1 MKFAMDLV
9 LILLLLILFYQTDSF
24 LATSVLGR
32 VIAVGLISYVALCY
46 GRNAGLLASLI
57 FILAM
62 HNRREGLS
70 NKTPKDKKK
79 SSKHETKKERSIKEG
94 IASKGKS
101 GSPSP
106 SPAPSPTPSPAP
118 SPSPS
123 PSAASS
129 PSPSPSPGAAKHP
142 LSHLLNKSS
151 KPSSSAKVKER
162 IQNILNSK
170 KKSKV
175 SQTHTNK
182 TDIENKIQ
190 KESYRNSQAARGQH
204 GGKGFIR
211 KLDK

>member
-46 GRNAGLLASLI
+46 GRNAGLLAALI

-79 SSKHETKKERSIKEG
+79 SSNHETKKVRSIKEG

-101 GSPSP
+101 ASPSP
-106 SPAPSPTPSPAP
+106 SPAPSPAPAPAP
-118 SPSPS
+118 SPA

-129 PSPSPSPGAAKHP
+129 PSPSPSPGTPKHP

-151 KPSSSAKVKER
+151 KPSSSANVKER
-162 IQNILNSK
+162 IQTILNSK

-175 SQTHTNK
+175 SQTVTNK
-182 TDIENKIQ
+182 TDNENKIL

>member
-1 MKFAMDLV
+1 MKFTMDLV

-79 SSKHETKKERSIKEG
+79 SSKHETKKVRSIKEG

-123 PSAASS
+123 PSAAS
-129 PSPSPSPGAAKHP
+129 SPSPGAAKHP